1 MLGKWHSQKQ
11 PGSHTWVMLNHSL
24 DVIGPLWGSRLQG
37 PLGCGQ
43 WELQALGLVC
53 ILGGGK
59 KRNKPICPGAANQ
72 HGHKLQSLKERVC
85 ISGQSETFQGHNICS
100 LFIVLFLFSVFLDR
114 VSLGSPGYPETL

>member
-1 MLGKWHSQKQ
+1 MLHLGGRDFVLGKWHSQKQ

-43 WELQALGLVC
+43 WELQAQGLIC
-53 ILGGGK
+53 ILRGGK

-85 ISGQSETFQGHNICS
+85 IISISGQSEAIQGH
-100 LFIVLFLFSVFLDR
+100 IVWFLFAL
-114 VSLGSPGYPETL
+114 